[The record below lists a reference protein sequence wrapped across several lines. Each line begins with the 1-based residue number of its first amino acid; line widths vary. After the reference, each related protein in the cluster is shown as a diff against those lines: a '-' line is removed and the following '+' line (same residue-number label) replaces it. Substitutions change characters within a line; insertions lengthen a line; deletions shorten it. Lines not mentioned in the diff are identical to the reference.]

1 MAVNNMV
8 KSGPKSMTAVRP
20 DPFPRLMDWFENL
33 IPAET
38 GMRFNYAHTI
48 RVEEFMRDGTFI
60 VRAELPG
67 IDPDKDAEV
76 TVAEGLLTIRADRE
90 EKTEEDHR
98 SEFYYGS
105 FIRTLSLPQGVDQTN
120 VQAEYKD
127 GILEVR
133 IAIPEPAATPT
144 NIPIKRAD

>member
-1 MAVNNMV
+1 MNTMV
-8 KSGPKSMTAVRP
+8 KTGPRSMLAVRP

-67 IDPDKDAEV
+67 IDPDKNVEV
-76 TVAEGLLTIRADRE
+76 TVADGLLTIRADRE
-90 EKTEEDHR
+90 ERTEEEHR

-105 FIRTLSLPQGVDQTN
+105 FVRTLSLPQGVDQGS
-120 VQAEYKD
+120 VEAEYKD

-133 IAIPEPAATPT
+133 VAMPEPAAAPT
-144 NIPIKRAD
+144 HVPIKRAD